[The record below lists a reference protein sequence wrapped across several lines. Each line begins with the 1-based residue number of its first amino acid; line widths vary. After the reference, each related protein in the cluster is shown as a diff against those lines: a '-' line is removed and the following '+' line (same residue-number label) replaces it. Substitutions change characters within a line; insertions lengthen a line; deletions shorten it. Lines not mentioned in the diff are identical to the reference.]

1 MTFLVNDFLTLFFIF
16 IRITAM
22 LFTAPA
28 FSSNSISTTAKLFFS
43 LVFAYI
49 LFFTVKPNQI
59 VYDVGYPLLVTYA
72 FKEALTGMI
81 MGFSLNFV
89 FYGVSYA
96 GSQMGMDLGLSMS
109 QMFDPSTEVENNVIG
124 QILNL
129 AAILVFFTIDGHH
142 ILIKGLATSFRII
155 PLGHYSINE
164 SVYLLMIK
172 YSASVFIIA
181 IKIAAPIMV
190 AFFLLHTAAGII
202 ARIIPQMQVFF
213 VMQPLQIG
221 LGLVLLAASAPIF
234 VMMIRYM
241 IEQLEGSLY
250 DLIVAMGY

>member
-16 IRITAM
+16 IRVTAM

-28 FSSNSISTTAKLFFS
+28 FSSNTVSTTAKLFFS
-43 LVFAYI
+43 LTFAYI
-49 LFFTVKPNQI
+49 LYFIVKPNQI
-59 VYDVGYPLLVTYA
+59 AYSVGYPLLISYA

-89 FYGVSYA
+89 FYGISYA
-96 GSQMGMDLGLSMS
+96 GSQMGMDLGLSMA

-124 QILNL
+124 QVLNL

-142 ILIKGLATSFRII
+142 ILIRGLAVSFNII

-164 SVYLLMIK
+164 SVYLILLK
-172 YSASVFIIA
+172 YSAGIFIIA
-181 IKIAAPIMV
+181 IKIAAPVMV
-190 AFFLLHTAAGII
+190 AFFLMHTAAGII
-202 ARIIPQMQVFF
+202 SRIIPQMQVFF
-213 VMQPLQIG
+213 VMQPLQIILG
-221 LGLVLLAASAPIF
+221 LGLLSASAPIF
-234 VMMIRYM
+234 VMLMKYM

-250 DLIVAMGY
+250 NLLVAMGY

>member
-16 IRITAM
+16 IRVTAM

-28 FSSNSISTTAKLFFS
+28 FSSNTVSTTAKLFFS
-43 LVFAYI
+43 LTFAYI
-49 LFFTVKPNQI
+49 LFFIVKPNQI
-59 VYDVGYPLLVTYA
+59 AYNVGYPLLITYA

-89 FYGVSYA
+89 FYGISYA
-96 GSQMGMDLGLSMS
+96 GSQMGMDLGLSMA

-124 QILNL
+124 QVLNL

-142 ILIKGLATSFRII
+142 ILIRGLAVSFNII

-164 SVYLLMIK
+164 SVYLILLK
-172 YSASVFIIA
+172 YSAGIFIIA
-181 IKIAAPIMV
+181 IKIAAPVMV
-190 AFFLLHTAAGII
+190 AFFLMHTAAGII
-202 ARIIPQMQVFF
+202 SRIIPQMQVFF
-213 VMQPLQIG
+213 VMQPLQIILG
-221 LGLVLLAASAPIF
+221 LGLLSASAPIF
-234 VMMIRYM
+234 IMLMKYM

-250 DLIVAMGY
+250 NLLTAMGY

>member
-28 FSSNSISTTAKLFFS
+28 FSSSTVSTTGKLFFS

-49 LFFTVKPNQI
+49 LFFVVKPNQI
-59 VYDVGYPLLVTYA
+59 VYDVGYPLLISYA

-89 FYGVSYA
+89 FYGISYA
-96 GSQMGMDLGLSMS
+96 GSQMGMDLGLSMA
-109 QMFDPSTEVENNVIG
+109 QMFDPNTEIENNVIG

-129 AAILVFFTIDGHH
+129 AAVLIFFTIDGHH
-142 ILIKGLATSFRII
+142 ILIRGLAISFKII

-164 SVYLLMIK
+164 SVYLLLVK
-172 YSASVFIIA
+172 YSAGIFIIG

-190 AFFLLHTAAGII
+190 AFFLMHTAAGII
-202 ARIIPQMQVFF
+202 SRIIPQMQVFF

-221 LGLVLLAASAPIF
+221 LGMVLLVGSAPIF
-234 VMMIRYM
+234 VMMMKYM

-250 DLIVAMGY
+250 QLIVAMGY